1 MNRILIDTNVIL
13 RYLLDDVEEMA
24 LIAEQIIEGG
34 ARTTPEVLA
43 EMTYVLETVYGF
55 SRKDI
60 CAALN
65 TVFIY
70 VEVAP
75 YDVVGRAIRQYEA
88 TELDFVD
95 FMMIAYATENNERVL
110 TFDKGINRRL
120 SEIKDRNANAKKP

>member
-1 MNRILIDTNVIL
+1 MNKILIDTNVIL

-60 CAALN
+60 GAALN

-75 YDVVGRAIRQYEA
+75 YDVVSRAIREYEE

-95 FMMIAYATENNERVL
+95 CMMIAYATENNERVL
-110 TFDKGINRRL
+110 TFDKGINLRL
-120 SEIKDRNANAKKP
+120 SEIKDRTNAKA